1 MNMLQ
6 LQMLQVQIYKSSITN
21 IYFTQNNCYFD
32 SFPGGSCTDDPA
44 CMCDKQQYREAY
56 FCCMK
61 DCNPNVMPGKLIL
74 SISIPLFLYYSSTG
88 SGIVANNLYDLDS
101 ITRQHRECKAR
112 NMDFTFDAEA
122 LCGVKLTTSAGFLV
136 AAPTTTSSASAAT
149 VTVTATAAADSTT
162 TGDSKFST
170 ASGSSTSTTSSAIT
184 QESSSTGNQTSS
196 VSSTPAPTNGAPGK
210 GAIGNAAMIL
220 VGLSAIMLC

>member
-1 MNMLQ
+1 MARFPVVFVLFALLAATLVAAFNQTLE
-6 LQMLQVQIYKSSITN
+6 LENSN
-21 IYFTQNNCYFD
+21 CDNNCYFD

-61 DCNPNVMPGKLIL
+61 DCNPNVMP
-74 SISIPLFLYYSSTG
+74 
-88 SGIVANNLYDLDS
+88 DS

-136 AAPTTTSSASAAT
+136 AAATTSSSASAAT
-149 VTVTATAAADSTT
+149 VTVTATPAADSTT
-162 TGDSKFST
+162 TGDPKSSKTS
-170 ASGSSTSTTSSAIT
+170 ASTTSAASSTIIQQA
-184 QESSSTGNQTSS
+184 SSTGNQTSS
-196 VSSTPAPTNGAPGK
+196 ASSTPAPTNGAPGK
-210 GAIGNAAMIL
+210 GAIGNAALIL
-220 VGLSAIMLC
+220 VALSALMLF

>member
-1 MNMLQ
+1 MLTMARFPVVSVLLALLAATLVTAFNQ
-6 LQMLQVQIYKSSITN
+6 TLELENSN
-21 IYFTQNNCYFD
+21 CDNNCYFD

-61 DCNPNVMPGKLIL
+61 DCNPNVMP
-74 SISIPLFLYYSSTG
+74 
-88 SGIVANNLYDLDS
+88 DS

>member
-1 MNMLQ
+1 MARFPVVLVLFALLAATLVTAFNQTLE
-6 LQMLQVQIYKSSITN
+6 LENSN
-21 IYFTQNNCYFD
+21 CDNNCYFD

-61 DCNPNVMPGKLIL
+61 DCNPNVMP
-74 SISIPLFLYYSSTG
+74 
-88 SGIVANNLYDLDS
+88 DS
-101 ITRQHRECKAR
+101 ITRQHRECQAR

-136 AAPTTTSSASAAT
+136 AAATTTSTHAAAAT
-149 VTVTATAAADSTT
+149 VTVTATAAADSTA
-162 TGDSKFST
+162 TGDSKSST
-170 ASGSSTSTTSSAIT
+170 PSTSTNSAASSTIT
-184 QESSSTGNQTSS
+184 QAASSTGNKTSS
-196 VSSTPAPTNGAPGK
+196 ASSTPAPTNGAPGK

-220 VGLSAIMLC
+220 VALSAVMLC